1 MTWQECVDIVKPHVV
16 RLTTPT
22 GHGTGFLVH
31 RRGDWVAV
39 ATAGHVVAHA
49 HEWGLPI
56 KVHWGHLD
64 PVTVQGAGRVLLVH
78 PERDSAVFAWS
89 FDESVAPALPP
100 APLPILGDKSFVR
113 TGVAI
118 GWLGYP
124 HLVEGGT
131 RCCFFSGSVSDFI
144 DNRYF
149 VDGVAIHGVSGG
161 PAFCP
166 DKDGNITIV
175 GSISEYRPNRLGNES
190 LPGMLV
196 ADDISASTLLTEAAD
211 RILKQVGV

>member
-1 MTWQECVDIVKPHVV
+1 MTWQECVDVVKPHVV
-16 RLTTPT
+16 RLTTPV

-39 ATAGHVVAHA
+39 ATAAHVVAHA

-78 PERDSAVFAWS
+78 PERDLAVLAWG

-113 TGVAI
+113 TGVTI

-131 RCCFFSGSVSDFI
+131 RCCFFSGSVSDFT

-149 VDGVAIHGVSGG
+149 VDGSRHPRGQRRSRVLSRQGRQHHHYWVHFRI
-161 PAFCP
+161 P
-166 DKDGNITIV
+166 TQ
-175 GSISEYRPNRLGNES
+175 
-190 LPGMLV
+190 
-196 ADDISASTLLTEAAD
+196 SARQRVLARSPC
-211 RILKQVGV
+211 RR